1 MTPENGNRKGLVLE
15 GGGLRCCFTCGVL
28 DVLMENNLAFDM
40 TVGVS
45 AGALFGCNYKSLQ
58 KGRGLRYN
66 LRFKDGERYMGWKS
80 LIRTGDYVNAE
91 FSYHTLPE
99 ELDRFDY
106 DTFRSNPMSFY
117 VVCTDISKGQPV
129 YHQLNTADRV
139 DMEWLRASGSMPL
152 FARPVIIDGM
162 PLLDGGLADSI
173 PVAFAER
180 QGLDAVV
187 VVLTQPYGYRKK
199 PFRATF
205 LFRWLMRKYP
215 HVASLMANRHEMYNA
230 QISYIEEEERKG
242 NLLVIRPDSPLNI
255 GRIEQNADKM
265 KAAWQMGVQATEARL
280 EALKSFVNHID

>member
-1 MTPENGNRKGLVLE
+1 
-15 GGGLRCCFTCGVL
+15 
-28 DVLMENNLAFDM
+28 
-40 TVGVS
+40 
-45 AGALFGCNYKSLQ
+45 
-58 KGRGLRYN
+58 
-66 LRFKDGERYMGWKS
+66 MGWKS
-80 LIRTGDYVNAE
+80 LFRTGDYVNAE